1 MNNQGSSKEAVFTR
15 SSVKRSTSFF
25 FYILFTYH
33 SFLSSQIRNIMQK
46 SKNAFIQIGSLFL
59 IQWLSIAVIVLNAS
73 ALNASKDSNQGL
85 IMSSE
90 TGPQDFIMLIMSATS
105 LFCVSLLLC
114 LYLQLFFR
122 LMGNKPFSLSKSVL
136 YVEVAFSFII
146 ISFWTAATVIV
157 SKHFNGSY

>member
-1 MNNQGSSKEAVFTR
+1 
-15 SSVKRSTSFF
+15 
-25 FYILFTYH
+25 
-33 SFLSSQIRNIMQK
+33 MQK
-46 SKNAFIQIGSLFL
+46 LKNAFIQIGSLFL

-85 IMSSE
+85 IMASE

-136 YVEVAFSFII
+136 YVEVAFSLIV
-146 ISFWTAATVIV
+146 ISLWTAATVIV
-157 SKHFNGSY
+157 LKHFNGSN